1 MSTYYLTI
9 TKNEVGGDT
18 DFLTNIT
25 DTTVLTDVFGE
36 GYTDT
41 STVEFGFDRN
51 ISRSTNVKVNIVTFG
66 DGYEQRSRKGIN
78 PKAEIFRIS
87 FKAKSNS
94 ETKVLSAF
102 LDNKTAN
109 SFDIV
114 VNGDAIKVACEQ
126 YSTTYAYNDF
136 HNIQATFRRVYEP

>member
-1 MSTYYLTI
+1 MSTYSLTI
-9 TKNEVGGDT
+9 TKNEVGGNT

-25 DTTVLTDVFGE
+25 DTTVLSDVFGQS
-36 GYTDT
+36 YTDT
-41 STVEFGFDRN
+41 STTEFGFDRN
-51 ISRSTNVKVNIVTFG
+51 INRSTNVKLNIVTFG

-78 PKAEIFRIS
+78 PKVESFRIT
-87 FKAKSNS
+87 FNAKSNS

-109 SFDIV
+109 SFNIV
-114 VNGDAIKVACEQ
+114 VNGETIKVACEQ

>member
-1 MSTYYLTI
+1 MSTYSLTI

-25 DTTVLTDVFGE
+25 DTLVLEEVFGE

-51 ISRSTNVKVNIVTFG
+51 ISRSTQVRVNIVNFG

-78 PKAEIFRIS
+78 PKQETFRVT
-87 FKAKSNS
+87 FKAKTNS

-109 SFDIV
+109 NFNIV
-114 VNGDAIKVACEQ
+114 INGETIKVACEQ
-126 YSTTYAYNDF
+126 YSTIYTHNDF
-136 HNIQATFRRVYEP
+136 HNIQASFRRVYEP